1 MVELRETRAS
11 AAEVKFIVSTATGA
25 SIREWARTQMEPD
38 PHGTGPHG
46 DEYHTSSLYFDT
58 GSLDVFHRRGSYA
71 RAKYRVRRYSA
82 GEHVFLERK
91 LRKPDMVV
99 KRRTRTLLSALDVSD
114 PASLNGQGA
123 WFFSRLAVRRLQPA
137 CVITYDR
144 MARGV
149 TSDDGPVRLTL
160 DQHLHVQ
167 PVDSFALHPSGGD
180 PIFPERMILELKFRG
195 RLPALFRRLV
205 EAFLLEPQPISKY
218 RLGMTS
224 LGHTPLSAPGPADE
238 TEPMR
243 E

>member
-1 MVELRETRAS
+1 MVESRETRAS
-11 AAEVKFIVSTATGA
+11 AAEVKFIVDAATGIR
-25 SIREWARTQMEPD
+25 IREWARSHLEPD
-38 PHGTGPHG
+38 PYGTGPFG
-46 DEYHTSSLYFDT
+46 DEYHTSTLYFDT
-58 GSLDVFHRRGSYA
+58 ESLDVFHRRGSYG

-99 KRRTRTLLSALDVSD
+99 KRRTKALLSAFDLSNT
-114 PASLNGQGA
+114 ASLNGQGE
-123 WFFSRLAVRRLQPA
+123 WFFSRLAVRRLQPT

-144 MARGV
+144 LARGGA
-149 TSDDGPVRLTL
+149 SDDGPLRLTL
-160 DQHLHVQ
+160 DQRLHVL
-167 PVDSFALHPSGGD
+167 PADTFALSAPEGD
-180 PIFPERMILELKFRG
+180 PIFREQMILELKFRG

-205 EAFLLEPQPISKY
+205 ETFLLAPKPISKY

-224 LGHTPLSAPGPADE
+224 LGHTSGSAVGSADE